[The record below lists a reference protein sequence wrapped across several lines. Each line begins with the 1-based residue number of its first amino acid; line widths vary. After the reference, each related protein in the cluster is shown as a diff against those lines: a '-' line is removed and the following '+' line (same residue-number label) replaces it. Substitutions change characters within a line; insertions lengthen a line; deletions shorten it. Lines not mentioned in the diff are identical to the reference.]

1 MAMTTGMRT
10 AAVQTKT
17 PSTASPRLRQTASLD
32 VLNAFRCAYGMAAA
46 RTMSAAP
53 APASSTPVTSPAS
66 KPRVRTSMTCIMPL
80 VNAST
85 PSVRTAT
92 ARSPGRIRGTR
103 TLTATTMTTV
113 RSSCA
118 HVRPRDAPSRSIRAS
133 STAWMRITTLASWT
147 IRVSHLD
154 AAVEIT
160 SDECPL
166 LVLRFGG
173 RLQPPLELEL
183 DLLLV
188 RVALVLDGEL
198 RSFGDSDPLAGDLDP
213 ERCLFLEGVGE
224 APELGDHVLGRVHA
238 LDVPMLFGH
247 GGVVLRF
254 VGARSA
260 TSSSSGSPCRASPWA
275 GGPGGTGSGS
285 TGSTGIAFSGSG
297 GAAGPVPPR
306 PRWSTWA
313 RRRRRTAAGR

>member
-1 MAMTTGMRT
+1 MAMTTGISSP
-10 AAVQTKT
+10 AVHRRT
-17 PSTASPRLRQTASLD
+17 PSAPSPRFRQTASLD

-46 RTMSAAP
+46 RRMSAAP
-53 APASSTPVTSPAS
+53 APASASPVTSPAS
-66 KPRVRTSMTCIMPL
+66 KPRLRTSMTCMVPL

-85 PSVRTAT
+85 PRVSTAT
-92 ARSPGRIRGTR
+92 ARSPGRIRGTKA
-103 TLTATTMTTV
+103 LAAATTMAV
-113 RSSCA
+113 RSSGA
-118 HVRPRDAPSRSIRAS
+118 HVRPRGAPSRSRRAS
-133 STAWMRITTLASWT
+133 SAAWTSITTLANWT
-147 IRVSHLD
+147 IRVSHPD

-166 LVLRFGG
+166 FGLRIGD

-198 RSFGDSDPLAGDLDP
+198 CSSGDSDPLAGDLDP
-213 ERCLFLEGVGE
+213 ERCLSLEGVGE

-285 TGSTGIAFSGSG
+285 TGSTGIFVSGTG

-306 PRWSTWA
+306 PR
-313 RRRRRTAAGR
+313 